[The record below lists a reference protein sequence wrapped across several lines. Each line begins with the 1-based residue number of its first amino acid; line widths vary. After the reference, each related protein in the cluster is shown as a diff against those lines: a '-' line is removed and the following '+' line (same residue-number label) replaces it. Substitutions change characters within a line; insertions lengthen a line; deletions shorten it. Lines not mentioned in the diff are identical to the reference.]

1 MTRLWRSRVVT
12 LTVILAVF
20 ALVAAACSPSEEE
33 AVETSTTTSTTE
45 ATTTTTKPPETTT
58 TEPKPQKP
66 YGGEAIVAD
75 DEEPPTLNPYAPGG
89 SKTIVSLIGQGYLT
103 GVQDVDGYTLE
114 LIPEVVTELPTTA
127 NGGDRL
133 IICNGFKEAHYVR
146 HALLA
151 TKLGRR
157 VILVIENLT
166 ELGSGLP
173 AGLSTSFLRIFE
185 EFSYD
190 AIDVRIQLE
199 GDSAEVGGLARDDV
213 GYYLV
218 RGSGLP
224 RIDVIGR
231 NRRVAWKDLVER
243 LQQIQVDGAKIE

>member
-12 LTVILAVF
+12 LTVLLTVF
-20 ALVAAACSPSEEE
+20 ALVAAACSPNEEE

-114 LIPEVVTELPTTA
+114 LIPEVVTELPTTG
-127 NGGDRL
+127 NGGVEVNDDTLSLDVIRQVVHGEGHYLRTGQTLELMRTEYEYPALADRSTP
-133 IICNGFKEAHYVR
+133 GEWEAEGSPDIR
-146 HALLA
+146 ERA
-151 TKLGRR
+151 GRR
-157 VILVIENLT
+157 VREI
-166 ELGSGLP
+166 
-173 AGLSTSFLRIFE
+173 LSTHYPEYIDPTVDRRIRDTFPILLPE
-185 EFSYD
+185 EFM
-190 AIDVRIQLE
+190 RP
-199 GDSAEVGGLARDDV
+199 GNTR
-213 GYYLV
+213 
-218 RGSGLP
+218 
-224 RIDVIGR
+224 
-231 NRRVAWKDLVER
+231 W
-243 LQQIQVDGAKIE
+243 